1 MIHLRS
7 MRLLILLWK
16 PVFFYQQKRNSGFSL
31 VEILVVVSIL
41 SIFAGIAI
49 DTGLQSLK
57 RERIN
62 SVVVPLAGWL
72 ETVRASA
79 ASGNNCVVTIST
91 GTLTSGSTLAALDSS
106 LSSSSCHN
114 ITLKMPEDSSNSSFA
129 IATSTPTLSYTK
141 RGTLSTISD
150 LGVLITVTPADG
162 SSPRC
167 ISITGLPGFLAL
179 GRYIGGNC
187 LIDSRF

>member
-1 MIHLRS
+1 MMHSRS
-7 MRLLILLWK
+7 TRLLNLLRK
-16 PVFFYQQKRNSGFSL
+16 PVFFHQQKRDSGFSL
-31 VEILVVVSIL
+31 AEILVVVSII
-41 SIFAGIAI
+41 SIFAGLAI
-49 DTGLQSLK
+49 DTGLQSLR

-62 SVVVPLAGWL
+62 SVVIPLAGWL

-79 ASGNNCVVTIST
+79 ALGNNCVVTIST

-114 ITLKMPEDSSNSSFA
+114 ISLKMPQDSSNSSYT
-129 IATSTPTLSYTK
+129 IDTTTPTLTYTK
-141 RGTLSTISD
+141 RGTLSSISGA
-150 LGVLITVTPADG
+150 GVLITVTPADG
-162 SSPRC
+162 SSSRC

-179 GRYIGGNC
+179 GRYAGGNC